1 VHTTLGPL
9 DDVVAHLGHVPRRVL
24 VAGVS
29 GSGKTTLARR
39 LAARLDL
46 PCTEIDALFHGP
58 GWVPRATFVED
69 VRAVVGQEAF
79 VTEWQY
85 RAVRPLLLD
94 EAELDVWLDLPT
106 ATTLRQVVA
115 RTVRRAVHR
124 EVLWNGNVEPPLW
137 TIFTDRDHIVR
148 WAWSTRRS
156 LRALPAVV
164 AQQDPPVA
172 LVRLR
177 SRRQVETWVR
187 RLPAPP
193 SR

>member
-1 VHTTLGPL
+1 MRTVLGPL
-9 DDVVAHLGHVPRRVL
+9 DDVVAHLGRTPRRVL

-29 GSGKTTLARR
+29 GAGKSTLAQR

-46 PCTEIDALFHGP
+46 PYTELDALFHGP
-58 GWVPRATFVED
+58 GWVPRATFLED
-69 VRAVVGQEAF
+69 VRDVVGQEAF
-79 VTEWQY
+79 VVEWQY

-94 EAELDVWLDLPT
+94 EADLLVWLDLPT
-106 ATTLRQVVA
+106 ATVMRQVIG
-115 RTVRRAVHR
+115 RTVRRAVRR
-124 EVLWNGNVEPPLW
+124 EVLWNGNVEPPLR
-137 TIFTDRDHIVR
+137 TLLTDRDHIVR
-148 WAWSTRRS
+148 WAWWTRHS
-156 LRALPAVV
+156 LRDLPTTVALQDRPVV
-164 AQQDPPVA
+164 

>member
-1 VHTTLGPL
+1 MHPTLGPL
-9 DDVVAHLGHVPRRVL
+9 DDVVAHLGHSPRRIL

-29 GSGKTTLARR
+29 GAGKSTLARR

-46 PCTEIDALFHGP
+46 PYTEIDALFHGP
-58 GWVPRATFVED
+58 GWVPRETFLED

-94 EAELDVWLDLPT
+94 EAELVVWLDLPT
-106 ATTLRQVVA
+106 ATVMRQVTA
-115 RTVRRAVHR
+115 RTVRRAARR
-124 EVLWNGNVEPPLW
+124 EVLWNGNVEPPLR
-137 TIFTDRDHIVR
+137 TVFTNPDHILR

-156 LRALPAVV
+156 LRDLPTTV
-164 AQQDPPVA
+164 ARQERPVA

-187 RLPAPP
+187 RLPVPP
-193 SR
+193 TR

>member
-1 VHTTLGPL
+1 MHTTLGPL

-58 GWVPRATFVED
+58 GWAPRPTFVED

-85 RAVRPLLLD
+85 RAVRPLPLD
-94 EAELDVWLDLPT
+94 EAELVVWLDLPT

-115 RTVRRAVHR
+115 RTVRRAVHK

-156 LRALPAVV
+156 LRTLPAVV

-177 SRRQVETWVR
+177 SRRQVETWFR

>member
-1 VHTTLGPL
+1 MHTTLGPL

-94 EAELDVWLDLPT
+94 EAELVVWLDLPT
-106 ATTLRQVVA
+106 VTTLRQVVA
-115 RTVRRAVHR
+115 RTVRRAVHK